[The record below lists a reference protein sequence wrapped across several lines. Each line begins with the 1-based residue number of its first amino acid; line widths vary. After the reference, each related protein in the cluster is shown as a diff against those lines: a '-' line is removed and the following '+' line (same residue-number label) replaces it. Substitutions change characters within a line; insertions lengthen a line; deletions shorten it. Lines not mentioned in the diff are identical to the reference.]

1 MIWLLTILIF
11 YLSIRPPPRSFRS
24 VTLFPYTTLFRTGP
38 VVDSWWHTETGGI
51 MITTL
56 PGAHAMQPGSA
67 GRPFFG
73 VRPQLVD
80 AEGAVLADEQ
90 GGRSEEHTSELQSLM
105 RISYAVFCLKKKKHI
120 QQKHNHRR
128 NRRTTTIHSTIIH
141 QL

>member
-38 VVDSWWHTETGGI
+38 VVDSWWHTETGGF

-56 PGAHAMQPGSA
+56 PGAHAMQPGGA

-80 AEGAVLADEQ
+80 SEGAVLADEQ
-90 GGRSEEHTSELQSLM
+90 SGGAAEGNLCMTHSWPGQ
-105 RISYAVFCLKKKKHI
+105 A
-120 QQKHNHRR
+120 
-128 NRRTTTIHSTIIH
+128 RTDRKSTRLNSSH
-141 QL
+141 